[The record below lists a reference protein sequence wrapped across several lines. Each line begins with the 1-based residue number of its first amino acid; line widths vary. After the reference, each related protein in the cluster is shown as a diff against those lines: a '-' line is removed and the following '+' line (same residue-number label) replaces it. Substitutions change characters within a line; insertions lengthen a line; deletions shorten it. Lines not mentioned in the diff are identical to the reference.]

1 MSVLKENARLDKYLA
16 QSLIKENEYTET
28 YRVIDDNDNIYFLKL
43 YILKKTPE
51 RLMDTAT
58 HEVYTIERC
67 KKLVNENIVS
77 FIDSG
82 KVHLDCGECHYF
94 VTNYF
99 TGDVLMDKLAREG
112 RMDADTALNI
122 YRGILNGL
130 GYLHRQGLCHND
142 ITPRNIMLSKVAGGI
157 PEIIDMGHTAPRCNG
172 KTPFEVADLE
182 VEYCANETF
191 MGLYDEQSDIFSAT
205 AVLYTMLFGAAPW

>member
-122 YRGILNGL
+122 
-130 GYLHRQGLCHND
+130 
-142 ITPRNIMLSKVAGGI
+142 
-157 PEIIDMGHTAPRCNG
+157 
-172 KTPFEVADLE
+172 
-182 VEYCANETF
+182 
-191 MGLYDEQSDIFSAT
+191 
-205 AVLYTMLFGAAPW
+205 